1 MTADKQTILV
11 LFGGRSAEHEISI
24 LSAQFI
30 VASLDRERFEPL
42 LVGIDREGRWRRQ
55 DVNYLASLTPS
66 AQNIKLDEEGALV
79 MMAPMPTSSS
89 RAGLLLTIEGDRVV
103 QREPFDAAFPVL
115 HGPMGEDGTVQ
126 GLFELA
132 SVPYVGCGVAASAA
146 TMDKVLL
153 KQVLAQ
159 SGIPVVLQQVLSRS
173 DYERDAGSCIDRCKV
188 LGFPVYVKPA
198 NMGSSLGISKV
209 DSRDALPRAIDKAL
223 KYDDKIVIEQGLSNS
238 REIEVSVLGNEDPIA
253 SVPGEICVEH
263 ADGFY
268 SYAAKYIDA
277 DGARLEVPA
286 NLSEQQ
292 MQAVK
297 EVAIDAFVA
306 LGCSGMGRVDLFLTA
321 GGDIFIN
328 EINAI
333 PGFTAISMY
342 PQLIAA
348 SGITAGELVT
358 QLIDLALSRHLRR
371 AALKTR
377 R

>member
-1 MTADKQTILV
+1 
-11 LFGGRSAEHEISI
+11 
-24 LSAQFI
+24 
-30 VASLDRERFEPL
+30 
-42 LVGIDREGRWRRQ
+42 
-55 DVNYLASLTPS
+55 
-66 AQNIKLDEEGALV
+66 
-79 MMAPMPTSSS
+79 
-89 RAGLLLTIEGDRVV
+89 LLTIEGDQVI

-153 KQVLAQ
+153 KHVLAQ
-159 SGIPVVLQQVLSRS
+159 SGIPIAPQQVLSRS
-173 DYERDAGSCIDRCKV
+173 EYERDAGSCIDRCTN
-188 LGFPVYVKPA
+188 LPFPVYVKPA

-209 DSRDALPRAIDKAL
+209 DSPDALARAIDKAL
-223 KYDDKIVIEQGLSNS
+223 QYDDKIVIEQGLIDS
-238 REIEVSVLGNEDPIA
+238 REIEVSVLGNEDAIA

-268 SYAAKYIDA
+268 SYDAKYIDV
-277 DGARLEVPA
+277 DGARLEIPA
-286 NLSEQQ
+286 NLGEDQR
-292 MQAVK
+292 QAIK
-297 EVAIDAFVA
+297 KIALDAYAA
-306 LGCSGMGRVDLFLTA
+306 LGCSGMGRVDLFLTSE
-321 GGDIFIN
+321 GDIFVN

-342 PQLIAA
+342 PQLLAA
-348 SGITAGELVT
+348 SGITASELVT
-358 QLIDLALSRHLRR
+358 QLIDLALRRHRRR